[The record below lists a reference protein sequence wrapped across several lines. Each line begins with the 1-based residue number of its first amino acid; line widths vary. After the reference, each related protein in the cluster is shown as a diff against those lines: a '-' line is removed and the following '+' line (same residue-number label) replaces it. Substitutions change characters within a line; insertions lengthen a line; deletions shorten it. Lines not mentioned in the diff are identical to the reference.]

1 MKKGK
6 HEPIIKSWAQ
16 ESIRIL
22 PILLGKEEISSSEGK
37 RQENFLIYLVIE
49 YKLPRLLEQSD
60 FPQEY

>member
-22 PILLGKEEISSSEGK
+22 PILLRKEEISSSEGK
-37 RQENFLIYLVIE
+37 RQENFFDLFGY
-49 YKLPRLLEQSD
+49 RM
-60 FPQEY
+60 